1 MPSQR
6 YNQTPPSFRQ
16 RSRRRMM
23 REQDSSPRARF
34 FARPVVRQTKPRRVA
49 SVRRT
54 QDIAEDSSP
63 LPLPLARASE
73 TRNSSTVS
81 QKYRRES
88 GQFCPATTVVLLIL
102 LGDEDHQ
109 HSESR
114 AEIRLHAPLV
124 SRSPGAQDSAAHCES
139 VAGVHDTI
147 PKPTLDC
154 LRMLP
159 ASPVSPD
166 PDFANNHP
174 SHEKSGIPLSA
185 ETPAPVITRIQPDI
199 GRRRKTRKD

>member
-1 MPSQR
+1 MHSAVSDPDSPRLAVRLDLARAMPSQR

-23 REQDSSPRARF
+23 REQDSSPRARS

-88 GQFCPATTVVLLIL
+88 GRFCPVTTVALLIL
-102 LGDEDHQ
+102 LGNADHQ

-124 SRSPGAQDSAAHCES
+124 SRSPDARIRLRTANPLPAF
-139 VAGVHDTI
+139 TI
-147 PKPTLDC
+147 PFPNQ
-154 LRMLP
+154 LRI
-159 ASPVSPD
+159 VREC
-166 PDFANNHP
+166 FRRCQFC
-174 SHEKSGIPLSA
+174 
-185 ETPAPVITRIQPDI
+185 RILLCQ
-199 GRRRKTRKD
+199 